1 MSLQDMINE
10 SIKNQDA
17 ANATSEK
24 EVENKVEPEVK
35 KGEPEKEVETPEK
48 TEEKPKKSKK
58 FEPSRG
64 FKTLKEA
71 EEFVESEAFNKWD
84 NASKK
89 EFKNWLKKIKED

>member
-10 SIKNQDA
+10 SIKNQNA
-17 ANATSEK
+17 ATNAASEK
-24 EVENKVEPEVK
+24 EVENK
-35 KGEPEKEVETPEK
+35 ET
-48 TEEKPKKSKK
+48 PKKSKK

>member
-17 ANATSEK
+17 ANAVSEK
-24 EVENKVEPEVK
+24 EVENKVEPEVNK
-35 KGEPEKEVETPEK
+35 ETPEKEVEN
-48 TEEKPKKSKK
+48 TEAPEKPKKSKK